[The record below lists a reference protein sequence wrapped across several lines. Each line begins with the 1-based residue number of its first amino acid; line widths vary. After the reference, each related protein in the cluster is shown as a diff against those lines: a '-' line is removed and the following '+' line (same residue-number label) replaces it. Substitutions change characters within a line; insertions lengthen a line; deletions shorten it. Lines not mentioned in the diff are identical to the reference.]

1 MLLALRSKLEI
12 WDGPRLQS
20 RARELGVPVPP
31 YLTTANRRLS
41 AFFDMVQQ
49 DPVVS
54 QVKLIAE
61 PWDVGDG
68 GYQVGN
74 FPPLWSEWNGK
85 YRDSIRDLALST
97 TGQQESTAPPV
108 WRSPRAAIWPVAGTV
123 SGTGRSNAPGR
134 QDLSEQDRR

>member
-1 MLLALRSKLEI
+1 MLAESKMLLALRSKLEI

-61 PWDVGDG
+61 P
-68 GYQVGN
+68 
-74 FPPLWSEWNGK
+74 
-85 YRDSIRDLALST
+85 
-97 TGQQESTAPPV
+97 
-108 WRSPRAAIWPVAGTV
+108 
-123 SGTGRSNAPGR
+123 
-134 QDLSEQDRR
+134 